1 MDTVHSSDPMHRE
14 LELLLP
20 WYVKG
25 RLDAAEAQQVQAHL
39 ATCPACRAEA
49 DGLATLFAAH
59 EQTMADRPVDETRLS
74 EVFARIDAYEAQRT
88 QRAGRPSGRN
98 GQMHSSIW
106 ASLSAA
112 VFGLL
117 SARPALLAGTF
128 AAVALAVIAV
138 PMLRTPAP
146 EYGLLSSGEPVPE
159 SVGVRLRFSGNSTQ
173 QDVER
178 LVQSSLRERKMQG
191 TYRISRRGSGEYIVT
206 LEQKPSIGALSGLIA
221 DWQKAPNVA
230 EVTLDAGSTP

>member
-1 MDTVHSSDPMHRE
+1 MDTVHSSDPIHRE

-25 RLDAAEAQQVQAHL
+25 RLDAAEARQVRAHL
-39 ATCPACRAEA
+39 EECPTCRAEA
-49 DGLATLFAAH
+49 DGLAALFAAH
-59 EQTMADRPVDETRLS
+59 ERTIADRPVDEARLS

-88 QRAGRPSGRN
+88 QRAGPAKSRN
-98 GQMHSSIW
+98 GQMHSSVW
-106 ASLSAA
+106 ASLGAA

-117 SARPALLAGTF
+117 SARPALLASTF

-138 PMLRTPAP
+138 PMLRAPAP
-146 EYGLLSSGEPVPE
+146 EYGLLSSGERAPE
-159 SVGVRLRFSGNSTQ
+159 SLSVRVRFSGNSTR

-191 TYRISRRGSGEYIVT
+191 TYRVSQHGSGQYIVT
-206 LEQKPSIGALSGLIA
+206 LEQKPSIDAVSRLLA
-221 DWQKAPNVA
+221 DWQKAPNVT
-230 EVTLDAGSTP
+230 EVAIDAGGTP

>member
-39 ATCPACRAEA
+39 ATCPSCRAEA

-59 EQTMADRPVDETRLS
+59 EQTMTDRPVDEARLS

-88 QRAGRPSGRN
+88 KRSNGRN
-98 GQMHSSIW
+98 GLVRSSAW
-106 ASLSAA
+106 AGLGAA

-128 AAVALAVIAV
+128 AAVALAVITV
-138 PMLRTPAP
+138 PMLRTPEP
-146 EYGLLSSGEPVPE
+146 EYGLLSSGERAPD
-159 SVGVRLRFSGNSTQ
+159 SLSVRLRFSGNSTQ

-178 LVQSSLRERKMQG
+178 LVQSSLREGKMQG
-191 TYRISRRGSGEYIVT
+191 TYRVSRHENGEYIVT
-206 LEQKPSIGALSGLIA
+206 LEQKPSIDALSGLLA
-221 DWQKAPNVA
+221 DWEKAPNVA
-230 EVTLDAGSTP
+230 EVAIDGAGTP